1 MGSPQGD
8 VTIYLQEEPM
18 NEENCVG
25 NTVPRG
31 AARIEILENVKKRKN
46 FFVRDSSA
54 SIVAERLF
62 KIDRRRKSEK
72 HSGN

>member
-1 MGSPQGD
+1 MVEKSSRLIVLSQKSIRSGSPQGD

-31 AARIEILENVKKRKN
+31 AARIEIL
-46 FFVRDSSA
+46 
-54 SIVAERLF
+54 
-62 KIDRRRKSEK
+62 
-72 HSGN
+72 